1 MTRTLP
7 IALNALNATT
17 RSAQSRRSTQPR
29 SSGLEAAELS
39 RDGIVIAW
47 GGHALHTL

>member
-1 MTRTLP
+1 MTLTL
-7 IALNALNATT
+7 LHSFNALNATT
-17 RSAQSRRSTQPR
+17 RDPQSRRSVQPS